1 MKKIIIS
8 LSFLLFIL
16 FGMNDTFA
24 ASNLYN
30 ITVKKPNLEMY
41 KLYKQAILTRHQIQV
56 DYNDWV
62 KMNKNIEKY
71 FISLYFKTGRTTT
84 LRALEKKTGDLI
96 KKYDNKILSIKQKKV
111 LNLIKNIYYRAV
123 IELNK

>member
-1 MKKIIIS
+1 MKKFIIS
-8 LSFLLFIL
+8 LSFLLIML
-16 FGMNDTFA
+16 FSMSYTFA
-24 ASNLYN
+24 ATNLYN
-30 ITVKKPNLEMY
+30 ITVKKPDVQMY

-56 DYNDWV
+56 DYGDWV

-71 FISLYFKTGRTTT
+71 FINLYFKTGRTTI
-84 LRALEKKTGDLI
+84 LKALEKKTGDLI
-96 KKYDNKILSIKQKKV
+96 KKYDNKVLNIKQKKA

>member
-1 MKKIIIS
+1 MKKFIIS

-16 FGMNDTFA
+16 FGMNYTFA
-24 ASNLYN
+24 ATNLYN
-30 ITVKKPNLEMY
+30 VTVKKPDLEMY

-56 DYNDWV
+56 DYSDWV

-71 FISLYFKTGRTTT
+71 FINLYFKTWRTTT
-84 LRALEKKTGDLI
+84 LKALEKKTGDLI
-96 KKYDNKILSIKQKKV
+96 KKYDNKVLSIKQKKA

>member
-1 MKKIIIS
+1 MKKFIIS

-16 FGMNDTFA
+16 FGVNYTFA
-24 ASNLYN
+24 ATNLYN
-30 ITVKKPNLEMY
+30 VTVKKPDLEMY

-56 DYNDWV
+56 DYSDWV
-62 KMNKNIEKY
+62 KMNNKIEKY

-84 LRALEKKTGDLI
+84 LKALEKKTGDLI
-96 KKYDNKILSIKQKKV
+96 KKYDNKVLNIKQKKA